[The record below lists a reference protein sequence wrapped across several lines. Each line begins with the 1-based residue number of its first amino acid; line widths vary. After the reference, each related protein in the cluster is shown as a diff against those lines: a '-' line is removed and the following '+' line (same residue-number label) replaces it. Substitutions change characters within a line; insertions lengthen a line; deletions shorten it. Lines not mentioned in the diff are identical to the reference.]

1 VNVVL
6 SPEQEDLRRGV
17 RQIMEERV
25 RPRAEEI
32 DAAGE
37 FPHFVRELFAEH
49 DIFATVAP
57 PEFGG
62 IDGSLVTLAVVCEE
76 VTRVCANSGMIL
88 GNQSLGIG
96 PIALFGSDEQKAT
109 YLPKLASGEW
119 LCSFALSE
127 PGAGSDAAALQTR
140 ARRDGDTWILSG
152 RKNFITQANVADVM
166 TVFARADG
174 GAGGGGPVTAFL
186 VAREHAQ
193 WIVERVEHKM
203 GLRGSPTCAVV
214 LDDLRVPESAV
225 LGDIGAGLQIALTT
239 LDKGRIMTAALAL
252 GIAQG
257 ALEVALAYARERA
270 QFGRPIADFQ
280 AVQFMLADM
289 ETEILAARALVRT
302 AAARYDQGDR
312 EIIKLAAATKL
323 FVTEM
328 VNRVTSTALQV
339 LGGYGYIVE
348 YGAERRVRDA
358 RVFAIFEGTNE
369 IQRLVIA
376 RELLRGRT

>member
-1 VNVVL
+1 VNVAL
-6 SPEQEDLRRGV
+6 SAEQEDLRRGV

-57 PEFGG
+57 PEFGC
-62 IDGSLVTLAVVCEE
+62 IDGSLLTLAVVCEE
-76 VTRVCANSGMIL
+76 ITRVCANSGMIL
-88 GNQSLGIG
+88 GNQSLGTG
-96 PIALFGSDEQKAT
+96 PIALFGSDEQKAA

-140 ARRDGDTWILSG
+140 ARYEGDAWILSG

-166 TVFARADG
+166 TVFARADSG
-174 GAGGGGPVTAFL
+174 DRGAVTAFL
-186 VAREHAQ
+186 VAREESG

-203 GLRGSPTCAVV
+203 GLRGSPTCTVV
-214 LDDLRVPESAV
+214 LDDVRVPASAI
-225 LGDIGAGLQIALTT
+225 LGEIGAGLQIALST

-289 ETEILAARALVRT
+289 ETEILAARALVRS
-302 AAARYDQGDR
+302 AAARYDEGDSD
-312 EIIKLAAATKL
+312 IIKLAAATKL

-376 RELLRGRT
+376 RELLRGRA

>member
-1 VNVVL
+1 VTVGL
-6 SPEQEDLRRGV
+6 SDEQEDLRRTV
-17 RQIMEERV
+17 RQIMEGRV
-25 RPRAEEI
+25 RAHAAEI

-37 FPHFVRELFAEH
+37 FPQFVRELFAEH
-49 DIFATVAP
+49 HVFATVAP

-62 IDGSLVTLAVVCEE
+62 LDGSLLTLAVVCEE
-76 VTRVCANSGMIL
+76 ITRVCANSGMIL

-96 PIALFGSDEQKAT
+96 PIVLFGTDEQKAA

-127 PGAGSDAAALQTR
+127 PEAGSDAASVQTR
-140 ARRDGDTWILSG
+140 ARRDGDCWVLSG

-166 TVFARADG
+166 TVFARTDSRDG
-174 GAGGGGPVTAFL
+174 GVLTAFL
-186 VAREHAQ
+186 LAREEAD

-214 LDDLRVPESAV
+214 LNDVRVPESAL
-225 LGDIGAGLQIALTT
+225 LGELGAGLHIALTT

-257 ALEVALAYARERA
+257 ALELAVAYARERA
-270 QFGRPIADFQ
+270 QFGRSIADFQ
-280 AVQFMLADM
+280 AIQFMLADM
-289 ETEILAARALVRT
+289 ETEIVAARALVWT

-312 EIIKLAAATKL
+312 EIIKLSAATKL
-323 FVTEM
+323 FATEM

-339 LGGYGYIVE
+339 LGGYGYIVD

-376 RELLRGRT
+376 RELLRARG

>member
-1 VNVVL
+1 MNVAL
-6 SPEQEDLRRGV
+6 SAEQEDLRRGV

-62 IDGSLVTLAVVCEE
+62 IDGSLLTLAVVCEE
-76 VTRVCANSGMIL
+76 ITRVCANSGMIL

-96 PIALFGSDEQKAT
+96 PIAQFGSVEQKAD

-140 ARRDGDTWILSG
+140 ARREGGTWVLSG

-166 TVFARADG
+166 TVFARTDSG
-174 GAGGGGPVTAFL
+174 DRGAVTAFL
-186 VAREHAQ
+186 LARPDAR

-214 LDDLRVPESAV
+214 LDDVRVPASAV
-225 LGDIGAGLQIALTT
+225 LGEIGAGLQIALTT

-270 QFGRPIADFQ
+270 QFGRPISDFQ
-280 AVQFMLADM
+280 AVRFMLADM

-302 AAARYDQGDR
+302 AAARYDEGDAD
-312 EIIKLAAATKL
+312 IIKLAAATKL

-376 RELLRGRT
+376 RELLRGRA

>member
-1 VNVVL
+1 
-6 SPEQEDLRRGV
+6 
-17 RQIMEERV
+17 
-25 RPRAEEI
+25 
-32 DAAGE
+32 
-37 FPHFVRELFAEH
+37 
-49 DIFATVAP
+49 
-57 PEFGG
+57 
-62 IDGSLVTLAVVCEE
+62 
-76 VTRVCANSGMIL
+76 
-88 GNQSLGIG
+88 
-96 PIALFGSDEQKAT
+96 
-109 YLPKLASGEW
+109 
-119 LCSFALSE
+119 
-127 PGAGSDAAALQTR
+127 
-140 ARRDGDTWILSG
+140 
-152 RKNFITQANVADVM
+152 
-166 TVFARADG
+166 
-174 GAGGGGPVTAFL
+174 
-186 VAREHAQ
+186 
-193 WIVERVEHKM
+193 
-203 GLRGSPTCAVV
+203 
-214 LDDLRVPESAV
+214 
-225 LGDIGAGLQIALTT
+225 
-239 LDKGRIMTAALAL
+239 MTAALAL